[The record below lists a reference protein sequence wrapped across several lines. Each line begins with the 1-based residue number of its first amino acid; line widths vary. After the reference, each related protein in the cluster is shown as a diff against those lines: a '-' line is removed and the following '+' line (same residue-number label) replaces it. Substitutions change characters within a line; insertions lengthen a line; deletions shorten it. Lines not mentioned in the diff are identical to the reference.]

1 MFNFINTKE
10 QLNKITNKLSL
21 GVLGAV
27 AAIVPQ
33 TADAQDRVIEE
44 VVVSATKKDESASKV
59 AVTVTALTEDTL
71 KEINVSNFDEY
82 I

>member
-59 AVTVTALTEDTL
+59 AVTVTALTE
-71 KEINVSNFDEY
+71 IH
-82 I
+82 